1 MSRPS
6 GDAALIGFSHKNAV
20 QMASG
25 LLIEGLL
32 ILVLITANGIFS
44 GSEIAVVSARKVRL
58 EQQAE
63 RGNRKAGAAL
73 KLANAPND
81 FLSTVQIGITLIGIL
96 SGAVGGAT
104 IAQRLEPLLAS
115 VPWIGR
121 SAQGVS
127 VALVVG
133 VITYLS
139 LVIGELLPK
148 RIALNDP
155 EAIACAVAGPM
166 RALSRFSAPVVR
178 LLGISTEALLRL
190 MGIRD
195 SGEPDLTE
203 DEIKALIRQG
213 AEAGVFEQA
222 EHSMVQ
228 RVFRL
233 GDRPIR
239 AFMTPRTE
247 INWLDAE
254 ASPLEQLETVIGS
267 NHSRLPV
274 GRGSLDACEGVLRT
288 SQFLVAE
295 RLSRTGREPT
305 EPPHSPQLPQLEAGG
320 PVALEQLLQ
329 PPLYVAETM
338 RALAVIERF
347 RESGSHIALVT
358 DEFGGIEG
366 LVTVTDLME
375 AIVGDLPS
383 AEDEEDPSVVQ
394 REDGSWLVDG
404 LLEFE
409 AFKELVGRTSLAGEG
424 SGDFHTLGGFTMHHL
439 GHIPRSGELFNIDG
453 LRLEIL
459 DMDGNRVDKVLV
471 TLLPGDQK
479 LPESGKP

>member
-1 MSRPS
+1 
-6 GDAALIGFSHKNAV
+6 
-20 QMASG
+20 MASG

-32 ILVLITANGIFS
+32 ILVLIIANGIFS

-63 RGNRKAGAAL
+63 RGNRKARAAL

-121 SAQGVS
+121 SSAEGLS

-133 VITYLS
+133 LITYLS
-139 LVIGELLPK
+139 LVIGELVPK

-178 LLGISTEALLRL
+178 LLGSSTETLLRL

-213 AEAGVFEQA
+213 AEAGVFDQA

-239 AFMTPRTE
+239 SLMTPRTE
-247 INWLDAE
+247 ISWLDAE

-267 NHSRLPV
+267 THSRLPV

-288 SQFLVAE
+288 SHFLVAE
-295 RLSRTGREPT
+295 RLSRTGRDPSET
-305 EPPHSPQLPQLEAGG
+305 AASPQPEAGG
-320 PVALEQLLQ
+320 PVALGPLLQ

-409 AFKELVGRTSLAGEG
+409 FFKELMGRSSLAGEG
-424 SGDFHTLGGFTMHHL
+424 SGDFHTLGGFAMHHL
-439 GHIPRSGELFNIDG
+439 GHIPRSGEHFQIDG
-453 LRLEIL
+453 LRIEIL

-471 TLLPGDQK
+471 SVLQADREPPG
-479 LPESGKP
+479 SGEP